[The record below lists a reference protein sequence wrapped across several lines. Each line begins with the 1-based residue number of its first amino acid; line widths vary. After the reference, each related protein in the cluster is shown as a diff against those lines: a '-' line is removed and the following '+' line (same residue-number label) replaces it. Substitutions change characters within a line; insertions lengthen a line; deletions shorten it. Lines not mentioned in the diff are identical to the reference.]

1 MLLSGLFASAAIPLR
16 PDRERRGGRRVLTT
30 PRGMAGLMLLGILA
44 GCAPQRPGFLGRL
57 QQDCNAGDRDACVL
71 LAGPM
76 VAADPH
82 RPSQPTSR
90 PRTAVQRD
98 VDAIMQGMDR
108 SRPGLRLHVEP
119 DDGG

>member
-1 MLLSGLFASAAIPLR
+1 M
-16 PDRERRGGRRVLTT
+16 V
-30 PRGMAGLMLLGILA
+30 LLGALA

-57 QQDCNAGDRDACVL
+57 QQDCDAGDRDACVL

-76 VAADPH
+76 VSSEPG
-82 RPSQPTSR
+82 RSSQTPSQ

-108 SRPGLRLHVEP
+108 NRMELRLHAEP
-119 DDGG
+119 DDGS